1 MRPTARAALV
11 LVATL
16 GAIVLVVL
24 GLGWLLTHPLASSV
38 GRLDDDLARWIAA
51 HRTPGLGRAADVAT
65 YAGETRVGF
74 PVLLGVGL
82 VVAAVVHSW
91 RPLLFAVVVT
101 LGMGAVYDG
110 TTHVIHRD
118 RPPVRILDPG
128 LVPDHSFPSG
138 HTGTATALALGTALL
153 LVTYGFVAHRVVERV
168 VVGLLAL
175 VPLAVLLARLYQGAH
190 HLTDVLTSLIYTC
203 VWVPVV
209 AAQVL
214 PGRPGRDSPEHA
226 AEEARLSPARGPGS
240 APR

>member
-1 MRPTARAALV
+1 M
-11 LVATL
+11 
-16 GAIVLVVL
+16 
-24 GLGWLLTHPLASSV
+24 
-38 GRLDDDLARWIAA
+38 
-51 HRTPGLGRAADVAT
+51 
-65 YAGETRVGF
+65 
-74 PVLLGVGL
+74 
-82 VVAAVVHSW
+82 VAAVVHSW

-203 VWVPVV
+203 VWVPGG
-209 AAQVL
+209 
-214 PGRPGRDSPEHA
+214 GRAGAPRAPR
-226 AEEARLSPARGPGS
+226 ARLAGARGRGGAPQPSSRSRFSAALISDRWVKAWGKLPSCSPARPTCS
-240 APR
+240 AYRPRWLA